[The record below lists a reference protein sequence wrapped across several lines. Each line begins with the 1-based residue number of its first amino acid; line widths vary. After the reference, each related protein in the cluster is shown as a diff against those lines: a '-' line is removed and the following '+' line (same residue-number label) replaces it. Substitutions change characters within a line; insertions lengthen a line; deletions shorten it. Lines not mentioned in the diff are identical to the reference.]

1 MFKTARMRKIK
12 IMTLDKYV
20 APTVR
25 AFHEQGLIQISDMTE
40 SIQQDPE
47 LAEMVTPSKATPL
60 TGKIS
65 SLLMKANG
73 ISDLFGNSLS
83 EGHGLKDKLMSFISP
98 DIPTPREVE
107 DLETEAFLEKAE
119 ETLNKVEAKTSVIEG
134 KLAALDSE
142 VSELKSNKSLAN
154 NLNNFDMDLALLK
167 DSKYT
172 SVTVGRID
180 AESASEIKNKLG
192 NLTDELDVFVVPE
205 EKATAIIVVITLK
218 EFTEDVQ
225 NTLRDFNF
233 EKFEIGNVEGKPQ
246 EIISKADSRLQSI
259 ESERAT
265 VKSDLRVVAEQWD
278 DEILIL
284 KEQLENEKE
293 KNEIFS
299 TFVQTDDTYILE
311 AWVPVKDV
319 EKVEQVMEKASEGH
333 YVIEVIDVEDDYDDE
348 DVPILQTNPGYAK
361 PYEFLVGMY
370 APVRYHEIDP
380 TILVAI
386 MFPFFFGYCLTDAFY
401 GIIVSLVGIVLI
413 RGLGKTSKTMH
424 SMGYI
429 LVACGIWTII
439 LGLATNGFIGDFTE
453 RFIDY
458 RLPTV
463 VPLIESFVHP
473 ENILILALAIGVIY
487 ENIGFLIGAID
498 NIRYGNVKDAIGSQ
512 LCWFVLEAGIVLLAL
527 GFLMPAIGMIGMVIG
542 AVLIIACLGML
553 IYANGFY
560 GVMDVFGYL
569 GNILSY
575 ARLLA
580 LCLATGG
587 IAMTVNI
594 LAELCYDMIPF
605 IGIVLAVI
613 VFIFGHIVNMMFNVL
628 GSFINS
634 LRLHYV
640 EFFGQFFMGGSKKF
654 EAFKASR
661 IFTKLNI
668 KNFSDI

>member
-180 AESASEIKNKLG
+180 AESASEIKNKLC

-413 RGLGKTSKTMH
+413 RGLGKTSNTMN

-453 RFIDY
+453 RFLDY

-473 ENILILALAIGVIY
+473 ENILILALVIGVIY

-661 IFTKLNI
+661 IFTKI
-668 KNFSDI
+668 KH

>member
-205 EKATAIIVVITLK
+205 EKVTAIIVVITLK

-527 GFLMPAIGMIGMVIG
+527 GFLMPSVGMIGMVIG

-661 IFTKLNI
+661 IFTKI
-668 KNFSDI
+668 KH

>member
-284 KEQLENEKE
+284 KEQLEKEKE

-473 ENILILALAIGVIY
+473 ENILILALVIGVIY

-661 IFTKLNI
+661 IFTKI
-668 KNFSDI
+668 KH

>member
-319 EKVEQVMEKASEGH
+319 EKVEQLMEKASEGH

-453 RFIDY
+453 RFLDY

-473 ENILILALAIGVIY
+473 ENILILALVIGVIY

-661 IFTKLNI
+661 IFTKI
-668 KNFSDI
+668 KH

>member
-605 IGIVLAVI
+605 IGVVLAVI

-661 IFTKLNI
+661 IFTKI
-668 KNFSDI
+668 KH

>member
-205 EKATAIIVVITLK
+205 DKATAIIVVITLK

-311 AWVPVKDV
+311 AWVPAKDV

-401 GIIVSLVGIVLI
+401 GIIVALVGIVLI
-413 RGLGKTSKTMH
+413 RGLGKTSNTMN

-439 LGLATNGFIGDFTE
+439 LGLLTNGFIGDFTD
-453 RFIDY
+453 RFLAY

-463 VPLIESFVHP
+463 FPLIESFVHP
-473 ENILILALAIGVIY
+473 ENILIIALSIGVIY

-498 NIRYGNVKDAIGSQ
+498 NIRYGNLKDAIGSQ

-527 GFLMPAIGMIGMVIG
+527 GFLVPSIGMIGMIIG
-542 AVLIIACLGML
+542 AVLVVACLVML

-594 LAELCYDMIPF
+594 LTGLCYEMIPV

-613 VFIFGHIVNMMFNVL
+613 VFIFGHIANMMFNVL
-628 GSFINS
+628 GAFINS

-661 IFTKLNI
+661 IFTKI
-668 KNFSDI
+668 KH

>member
-205 EKATAIIVVITLK
+205 DKATAIIVVITLK

-311 AWVPVKDV
+311 AWVPAKDV

-401 GIIVSLVGIVLI
+401 GIIVAIVGIVLI
-413 RGLGKTSKTMH
+413 RGLGKTSNTMN

-429 LVACGIWTII
+429 LIACGIWTII

-453 RFIDY
+453 RFLAY

-473 ENILILALAIGVIY
+473 ENILIIALAIGIVY

-527 GFLMPAIGMIGMVIG
+527 GFLVPSVGMIGMVIG
-542 AVLIIACLGML
+542 AVLVVACLVML

-594 LAELCYDMIPF
+594 LTGLCYDMIPV
-605 IGIVLAVI
+605 IGVVLAVI
-613 VFIFGHIVNMMFNVL
+613 VFILGHIANMMFNVL
-628 GSFINS
+628 GAFINS

-661 IFTKLNI
+661 IFTKI
-668 KNFSDI
+668 KH

>member
-83 EGHGLKDKLMSFISP
+83 EGHGLKDKLMSFINP

-413 RGLGKTSKTMH
+413 RGLGKTSNTMN

-453 RFIDY
+453 RFLDY

-473 ENILILALAIGVIY
+473 ENILILALVIGVIY

-661 IFTKLNI
+661 IFTKI
-668 KNFSDI
+668 KH